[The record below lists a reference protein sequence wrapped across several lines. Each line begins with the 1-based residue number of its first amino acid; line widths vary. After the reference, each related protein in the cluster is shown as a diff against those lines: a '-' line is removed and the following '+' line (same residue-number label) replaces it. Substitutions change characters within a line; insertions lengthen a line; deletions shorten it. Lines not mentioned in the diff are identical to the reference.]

1 MIYFLSKVIKAKL
14 LKKCLR
20 HLFELEEYEYDFKY
34 FPTGTSVVLRNRMI
48 WSALVAIFD
57 CDPFELFGKFILNL
71 KKESI
76 RKTKKTRQKNFCV
89 ASQELVEPS
98 LM

>member
-48 WSALVAIFD
+48 
-57 CDPFELFGKFILNL
+57 
-71 KKESI
+71 
-76 RKTKKTRQKNFCV
+76 
-89 ASQELVEPS
+89 
-98 LM
+98 